1 MIYYLLFIY
10 IRSRQA
16 LKRPVGEISRRDN
29 DNTPSP
35 YLTQGY
41 YLGSRTKEYTEK
53 AKEEECNRST
63 ATLHSYTIL
72 LILKKKHSNLRLR
85 YNYLLRRSSIYELKH
100 GNYSDPK
107 THTEV
112 KIHTH
117 FIIGV
122 SILILLLNFRFIR

>member
-1 MIYYLLFIY
+1 MMLMYDLF
-10 IRSRQA
+10 RSRQA
-16 LKRPVGEISRRDN
+16 LKQPVGEISHR

-41 YLGSRTKEYTEK
+41 YLGSRTKEDTEK

-72 LILKKKHSNLRLR
+72 LILVKNNSNLRLR
-85 YNYLLRRSSIYELKH
+85 YNNLLRRSSIYELKH

-122 SILILLLNFRFIR
+122 SILLLILLLNFRFIR